1 MSFERKICVGLVL
14 KPVGIK
20 GQVKIQAY
28 TSSPEALINFKKFF
42 LSNNTAI
49 TLKNPKVNEKGFVVS
64 FIEGFVDRTSV
75 EQFHLQKLYVQRK
88 DMEDL
93 SEDEYYLEDLANLEV
108 INQNNE
114 TIGKV
119 LAALDYGAGAFLEIR
134 LDGAKIAT
142 LPFNK
147 HSILDVDLENGVIK
161 IDQTFLLR

>member
-64 FIEGFVDRTSV
+64 FIDDFVDRTSV

-93 SEDEYYLEDLANLEV
+93 EV

-119 LAALDYGAGAFLEIR
+119 LAALDYGAGTFLEIR